1 MDFGGVASKMR
12 WWCGSGVCFW
22 LPTRGRDCSTEKQAA
37 AKNRFQGPPQQPW
50 MQIHLSPNV

>member
-1 MDFGGVASKMR
+1 MDFSGVASKMR

-50 MQIHLSPNV
+50 MQIH